1 MNFGLINNKTL
12 SSVFAVSEETERVES
27 QVGIKEKPAD
37 IRPFR
42 TEVITDEDYN
52 VRVSVFLSGRIYQK
66 MSSQCRDEISEWID
80 QSPVSAEKDE
90 VTGFINRIADDL
102 SHLNNEVVQK
112 AQNYGKLSFRNEAS
126 QGGPEEAADK
136 RSRGDDVRKSLRKSL
151 YDLKSLHNCDSNE
164 RERFHTYCDNLLL
177 HTKRSIKDERLIF
190 NLGPGT
196 GSKDRKTFSSSLA
209 NLSVFLTEKSS
220 ASRDRTDFFSRQHL
234 NFPSAHQKTGLLS
247 PESPVLW
254 RTAKAPSSPV
264 SAAVHKEQ
272 PIDNG
277 LLSSL
282 VSIRLP
288 SAKGE
293 KPVSEDVVSSL
304 YPSSLQAKIPSE
316 NVYVQ
321 PPADFLE
328 AQRLFRKGAVGQ
340 ASTPQNTGSG
350 KPDTVKTPMLSAG
363 SGITIQGAESSAGR
377 QKQSMKTI
385 EGKDTLF
392 SMFQK
397 ASKDPHASQQ
407 FIQLQKTSLQ
417 TPEGRK
423 AVGDMLGSISGD
435 PQLSAAY
442 VQTLALATKTPEG
455 LKALT
460 EVSASVSR
468 DPQASAAFTQTL
480 ASATKTPE
488 GLKAFTEASANVSR
502 DPQASTSFTQSLA
515 LATKTP
521 EGLKAFT
528 EASANVSR
536 DSQASTSFT
545 QSLASATKTPEGLKA
560 FTEASANVSRDS
572 QASTSFTQSLASATK
587 TPEGLKAFTEASAN
601 VSRDPQAS
609 TSFMQSLALAT
620 KTPEGLKAFTEA
632 SANVSRDPQASTSFT
647 QSLASATKT
656 PEGLKAFTEASANV
670 SRDPQASADVMK
682 TIVKSLNTPEGK
694 IAYEKINDRA
704 SKDPNMASALL
715 QTRASAAKTY
725 EGSIAVSM
733 EMSFISED
741 TKLQGSFVQSL
752 NSSLDKKAGQNAFTE
767 LFLRSSDTAS
777 ARESLTAILNKAQK
791 SPDTKESLYS
801 LYNSVSHDPELS
813 SSMMVFMSRVP
824 GSEKGRIEM
833 VSFLGSVRSDAKI
846 RNSFLDTIQSSLT
859 HPQGVSVFSAFSNG
873 IRSSQDL
880 REEFVRTLTQMSAG
894 GTGKEALKATLAPVF
909 SRESTRD
916 ALFDIFNDSLL
927 GTKGKTY
934 FKHFVGNLEKD
945 PELKSLFI
953 DNFIQASSTARGQS
967 RFLDMMKAL
976 NMEPSLIQQSEKM
989 VRQTISTGL
998 SMPPH
1003 GARPVMDGP
1012 VPMSRVSSKPE
1023 RTDSVLHSKLMAVKE
1038 AAAAD
1043 PRIVTEKAISSGI
1056 AVKMRR
1062 DVFGLKTK
1070 GADDIEEVSFD
1081 PEKLASNDPYEV
1093 YSDSNIRFTR
1103 ECPHCGNR
1111 VFRRMEFCPDC
1122 MDNGREVVMRTR
1134 VTFRNRGQ
1142 SFMAQEDWIE
1152 FSSTAIKVL
1161 IKERQEQIDMFRE
1174 FTSRIIPKYREILAL
1189 VKIYQ

>member
-560 FTEASANVSRDS
+560 FTEASANVSRD
-572 QASTSFTQSLASATK
+572 
-587 TPEGLKAFTEASAN
+587 
-601 VSRDPQAS
+601 
-609 TSFMQSLALAT
+609 
-620 KTPEGLKAFTEA
+620 
-632 SANVSRDPQASTSFT
+632 
-647 QSLASATKT
+647 
-656 PEGLKAFTEASANV
+656 
-670 SRDPQASADVMK
+670 PQASADVMK